1 MRKKKMLWLFVA
13 AVLAALVWKYGW
25 QAAGFVA
32 VLLAAAL
39 AALFTVQ
46 WLLARMGM
54 GRLREL
60 RGRYGLDVMAAGLIR
75 REGDADTFRFVV
87 LGDTRNVVAV
97 AREVYGRAVDEQP
110 AMIFHT
116 GDIVRHGTP
125 TELLRNHVELLSIT
139 DPAPMFCVPGNHERG
154 VRRDFA
160 AFRALYG
167 DDKFSF
173 DYGGCR
179 FVGFNNCTKG
189 RGSVRGDDL
198 AWLDRE
204 LGKPGANHRYVFMH
218 IPPAYFEATFVSDTR
233 RRGFTKNADAFHALM
248 QRHGVDEVFM
258 AHIHGYASTVMDG
271 VRYTL
276 TAGGGAP
283 LSGRLAREGRAYNY
297 IVLRVKPTGVRRTV
311 VRGRDED
318 WWREDD
324 GGSSSKAHEEVPEER
339 KPGRAS

>member
-1 MRKKKMLWLFVA
+1 MRKKKILWLVILLT
-13 AVLAALVWKYGW
+13 LAALGWKSG
-25 QAAGFVA
+25 
-32 VLLAAAL
+32 LSAAAL
-39 AALFTVQ
+39 VGGLLVAALAGLFSVQ
-46 WLLARMGM
+46 WLLAGLGM

-60 RGRYGLDVMAAGLIR
+60 RAAYGLDLMAADLIR

-87 LGDTRNVVAV
+87 LGDTRNVVKV
-97 AREVYGRAVDEQP
+97 AREVYERAAGEHP
-110 AMIFHT
+110 AMVFHT

-125 TELLRNHVELLSIT
+125 TELLRNHVALLDIT
-139 DPAPMFCVPGNHERG
+139 HPAPMFCVPGNHEQG

-189 RGSVRGDDL
+189 RGLVKPDDL
-198 AWLDRE
+198 SWLESE
-204 LGKPGANHRYVFMH
+204 LGKPGAARKYVFMH

-233 RRGFTKNADAFHALM
+233 RRGFTRNAEAFHALM
-248 QRHGVDEVFM
+248 QKHHVDEVFM

-283 LSGRLAREGRAYNY
+283 LSARLAKTGQAYNY
-297 IVLRVKPTGVRRTV
+297 VVLRVTPTTATRTV
-311 VRGRDED
+311 VRGNGDD
-318 WWREDD
+318 WTRV
-324 GGSSSKAHEEVPEER
+324 EEN
-339 KPGRAS
+339 